1 MWYGMKSTPCHV
13 CACTGRPRGYAG
25 GEGCHLDAAPDLQ
38 WMGALII
45 CARKSFVSN
54 CRLRLYCVKAARHT
68 FKEEGKMGT
77 TRVMVVTFK
86 MRHFIPVESE
96 EAKKAQ
102 REPSSSAP
110 GRAPGSRLGPRSPL
124 PRSLGPP
131 SAIIIVSR
139 EPRAR
144 EPEAGLPGSRLPG
157 SRAPG
162 L

>member
-1 MWYGMKSTPCHV
+1 M
-13 CACTGRPRGYAG
+13 
-25 GEGCHLDAAPDLQ
+25 
-38 WMGALII
+38 
-45 CARKSFVSN
+45 SN

-96 EAKKAQ
+96 EAKKAP

-157 SRAPG
+157 SRALRPGSALPGHRLPGSRALGPARPPG
-162 L
+162 LPGSKAGRLVKFVRALRTV